1 MATITAPNTRTT
13 RAKMIQPT
21 TTQSCPTDPVFCG
34 RGRTYS
40 LITVWEDTTGRQAM
54 ATGCVEVLVAAS
66 PDATWTVVG
75 DFGSVKHWVP
85 DIESF
90 RLQGDDRIFTMFGI
104 EVRER
109 FLSRDEEARSITY
122 WVVSGGPI
130 ESHRASITVEPDGN
144 GSKVT
149 WVYSVTPDE

>member
-1 MATITAPNTRTT
+1 
-13 RAKMIQPT
+13 
-21 TTQSCPTDPVFCG
+21 
-34 RGRTYS
+34 
-40 LITVWEDTTGRQAM
+40 M

-149 WVYSVTPDE
+149 WVYSVTPDEMAPILRDTYERALASLHDTLGRPPGAGR